1 MNSESISHRA
11 KGTNLGILCPGNS
24 VCSGLEALLRNYKE
38 GDLLAKP
45 VAIFCDGENVNA
57 RKYSEEYKVPL
68 AIIKD
73 QNTPEQIESHA
84 LDFLGRMKVDLIA
97 LSGYERRISRKF
109 IDRYNGNVLNIHP
122 SLLPAFGGKGMYGL
136 AVHEAVIKSG
146 TFWTGA
152 TVHFV
157 REEYDS
163 GPILLQI
170 PIKVSDTY
178 SPEDLQRVVKVVEHK
193 LYTQAINLLC
203 SGRKFEIINNR
214 VVFI

>member
-1 MNSESISHRA
+1 M
-11 KGTNLGILCPGNS
+11 NLGILCNGNS
-24 VCSGLEALLRNYKE
+24 TCSGLETLLRNYKE
-38 GDLLAKP
+38 GLLLAKP
-45 VAIFCDGENVNA
+45 VAVVCDGENENTRTYTKEYGVSLHVTSILKNFYGNRAIERVAGEFFDKHKVNM
-57 RKYSEEYKVPL
+57 V
-68 AIIKD
+68 I
-73 QNTPEQIESHA
+73 
-84 LDFLGRMKVDLIA
+84 
-97 LSGYERRISRKF
+97 LSGYTRKISKEF

-122 SLLPAFGGKGMYGL
+122 SLLPAFSGMYGL

-146 TFWTGA
+146 TIWTGA
-152 TVHFV
+152 TIHFV

-178 SPEDLQRVVKVVEHK
+178 SPEDLQRAVKVVEHK

-214 VVFI
+214 VIFS